1 MKKRILAIS
10 LLASVFGA
18 GILVGMLSMR
28 TSHAGY
34 VGPLGQFG
42 SCYTKWKQPGV
53 YECEIVMNQQY
64 RIVGTSHR
72 DDYLAY
78 VQVEKK

>member
-10 LLASVFGA
+10 LLAFVFGA
-18 GILVGMLSMR
+18 GILVGMLSMG

-34 VGPLGQFG
+34 VESLGGFG
-42 SCYTKWKQPGV
+42 SCYTLGNKPGV
-53 YECEIVMNQQY
+53 YECEIVMNRQY

-72 DDYLAY
+72 DYYLAY
-78 VQVEKK
+78 VQVVKK